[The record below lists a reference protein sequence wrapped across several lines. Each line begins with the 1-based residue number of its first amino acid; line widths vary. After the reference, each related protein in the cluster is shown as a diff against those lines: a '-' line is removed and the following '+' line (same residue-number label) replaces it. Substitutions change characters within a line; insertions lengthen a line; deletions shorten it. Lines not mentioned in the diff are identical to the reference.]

1 MLSEQRTCSGE
12 MASGAMIEMTSDAPT
27 IEVSPDHPDT
37 LRLGGAWTL
46 SNAPAIERLL
56 GTTGHRARNIDAT
69 ALQRLDSAG
78 AMFVNRLL
86 GTLKLDKKALQLSPA
101 HQPLM
106 AYVDEVNASPA
117 PKRHQELGFVR
128 AIGRLGYSVQD
139 SFKEIMALVGFM
151 GLTLTTLI
159 KVVAR
164 PARLRITATVFHM
177 EAVGVDAVPL
187 VALLSF
193 LVGAVIAFLGA
204 NILRDFGAQVYV
216 VEMVTQTFL
225 REFGV
230 LLTAIILA
238 GRTASAFTAQIGAMQ
253 NREEIDAIRT
263 LGLDPIELLVIPRL
277 LALLIMMPLL
287 GFIAMCSGILGGA
300 VVAATSLDISY
311 EQFFTRLNDTIEL
324 RHFLVGITK
333 TPMFAIVIS
342 LIGCLEGFQTQG
354 TAQSV
359 GERTTSSVVQC
370 ISLVILLDAIAA
382 IFFQQI
388 GW

>member
-1 MLSEQRTCSGE
+1 L
-12 MASGAMIEMTSDAPT
+12 IEPMNDAPT
-27 IEVSPDHPDT
+27 IAASPDQPDT

-46 SNAPAIERLL
+46 ANAPTIERLI
-56 GTTGHRARNIDAT
+56 GQAAGHARSVDAT
-69 ALQRLDSAG
+69 GLQRLDSAG
-78 AMFVNRLL
+78 VMFVIRLL
-86 GTLKLDKKALQLSPA
+86 GKLKLDRNSLHLSPA

-106 AYVDEVNASPA
+106 AYVDEVNATPA
-117 PKRHQELGFVR
+117 PPRRKELGFVR
-128 AIGRLGYSVQD
+128 MIGRLGFSVQD

-151 GLTLTTLI
+151 GLTLVTML
-159 KVVAR
+159 KVIAR
-164 PARLRITATVFHM
+164 PSRLRITATVFHM
-177 EAVGVDAVPL
+177 EAVGLDAVPL

-204 NILRDFGAQVYV
+204 NILRDFGAEVYV
-216 VEMVTQTFL
+216 VEMVSQTFL

-253 NREEIDAIRT
+253 SREEIDAIRT
-263 LGLDPIELLVIPRL
+263 MGLDPIELLVIPRL
-277 LALLIMMPLL
+277 LALLIMLPLL
-287 GFIAMCSGILGGA
+287 AFIAMGAGILGGA
-300 VVAATSLDISY
+300 VVCATSLDISY

-333 TPMFAIVIS
+333 APFFATVIA

-370 ISLVILLDAIAA
+370 ISLVILLDALAA
-382 IFFQQI
+382 IFFQEI
-388 GW
+388 NW

>member
-1 MLSEQRTCSGE
+1 MN
-12 MASGAMIEMTSDAPT
+12 DAPT
-27 IEVSPDHPDT
+27 IEASTEHPDM

-46 SNAPAIERLL
+46 ANASAIERLL
-56 GTTGHRARNIDAT
+56 GQAASRAQGIDAT
-69 ALQRLDSAG
+69 ALLRLDSAG

-86 GTLKLDKKALQLSPA
+86 GRLKLDKKALRLSPA
-101 HQPLM
+101 HQALM
-106 AYVDEVNASPA
+106 AYIDEINATPA
-117 PKRHQELGFVR
+117 PIRKQELGFVR
-128 AIGRLGYSVQD
+128 MIGRLGYSVQD
-139 SFKEIMALVGFM
+139 SFKEIMALVAFM
-151 GLTLTTLI
+151 GLTLTTLV
-159 KVVAR
+159 KVIAR

-177 EAVGVDAVPL
+177 EAVGLDAVPL

-204 NILRDFGAQVYV
+204 NILRDFGAEVYV

-287 GFIAMCSGILGGA
+287 AFIAMGSGILGGA
-300 VVAATSLDISY
+300 VVAATQLDISY

-333 TPMFAIVIS
+333 APMFAIVIS

-388 GW
+388 NW

>member
-1 MLSEQRTCSGE
+1 
-12 MASGAMIEMTSDAPT
+12 MAPGKMIEMTSDSPT

-56 GTTGHRARNIDAT
+56 ATTRRSARSIDAT

-86 GTLKLDKKALQLSPA
+86 GTLHLDKQALQLSPA
-101 HQPLM
+101 HRPLM
-106 AYVDEVNASPA
+106 AYVDELNATP
-117 PKRHQELGFVR
+117 PHTRHKELGFVR

-151 GLTLTTLI
+151 GLTLTTVGKIVL
-159 KVVAR
+159 R
-164 PARLRITATVFHM
+164 PSRLRITPIVFHM

-187 VALLSF
+187 VALLAF

-204 NILRDFGAQVYV
+204 NILRDFGATVYV
-216 VEMVTQTFL
+216 VEMVSQTFL

-253 NREEIDAIRT
+253 IREEIDAIRT

-277 LALLIMMPLL
+277 IALLIMLPLL
-287 GFIAMCSGILGGA
+287 GFIAMCAGILGGA
-300 VVAATSLDISY
+300 VVSSMALDISY

-324 RHFLVGITK
+324 RHFKVGMFK
-333 TPMFAIVIS
+333 TPMFAIVIA

-359 GERTTSSVVQC
+359 GERTTSAVVQC

-382 IFFQQI
+382 IFFEEI
-388 GW
+388 HW

>member
-1 MLSEQRTCSGE
+1 MN
-12 MASGAMIEMTSDAPT
+12 DAPT
-27 IEVSPDHPDT
+27 IEASPEQPDT

-46 SNAPAIERLL
+46 ANASAIERLI
-56 GTTGHRARNIDAT
+56 GQASSRARSIDAT
-69 ALQRLDSAG
+69 SLQRLDSAG

-86 GTLKLDKKALQLSPA
+86 HKLKLDKQALRLSPT

-106 AYVDEVNASPA
+106 AYVDEVNATPA
-117 PKRHQELGFVR
+117 HAARKELGFIR
-128 AIGRLGYSVQD
+128 MIGRLGYSVQD
-139 SFKEIMALVGFM
+139 SFKEIMALIGFM
-151 GLTLTTLI
+151 GLTLTTLL
-159 KVVAR
+159 KVLAR

-177 EAVGVDAVPL
+177 EAVGLDAVPL

-204 NILRDFGAQVYV
+204 NILRDFGAEVYV
-216 VEMVTQTFL
+216 VEMVSQTFL

-253 NREEIDAIRT
+253 IREEIDAIRT
-263 LGLDPIELLVIPRL
+263 LGLDPIELLVIPRM
-277 LALLIMMPLL
+277 LALLIMLPLL
-287 GFIAMCSGILGGA
+287 SFIAMCAGILGGA
-300 VVAATSLDISY
+300 VVSAMSLDISY

-324 RHFLVGITK
+324 RHFKVGMFK
-333 TPMFAIVIS
+333 TPMFAIVIA

-382 IFFQQI
+382 VFFQEI